1 MLACKEA
8 GTVSADKSIGRIS
21 NLKTLNITYVMACW
35 VWDNL
40 LLWVKFLFELDSV
53 FKDMSTMEE
62 RKAHIFLYPNVYV
75 QMYMFGNFLKE
86 KRWFKGYFKK
96 FLM

>member
-53 FKDMSTMEE
+53 FKDMSTM
-62 RKAHIFLYPNVYV
+62 RKGRHIFSYI
-75 QMYMFGNFLKE
+75 QMYDKTYI
-86 KRWFKGYFKK
+86 KPT
-96 FLM
+96 

>member
-8 GTVSADKSIGRIS
+8 GTVSADESIGRIS
-21 NLKTLNITYVMACW
+21 DLKIPEYITYIMTCW

-53 FKDMSTMEE
+53 F
-62 RKAHIFLYPNVYV
+62 
-75 QMYMFGNFLKE
+75 
-86 KRWFKGYFKK
+86 
-96 FLM
+96 

>member
-21 NLKTLNITYVMACW
+21 NLKTLNITYVMVCW

-53 FKDMSTMEE
+53 FKDMSTM
-62 RKAHIFLYPNVYV
+62 RKGRHIFSYI
-75 QMYMFGNFLKE
+75 QMYMFANFLKE
-86 KRWFKGYFKK
+86 KRWFKVFLKK
-96 FLM
+96 YLM